1 MSIASPAHRDG
12 DRVPSFDAGA
22 VHGLWAEVAAPISR
36 AGLGIRSL
44 RNRHEG
50 DEELVRA
57 LDELI
62 GELDRAFGAVLRG
75 PAANHLDGA
84 DPSPRMRG

>member
-1 MSIASPAHRDG
+1 MTIVSPAHRDG

-22 VHGLWAEVAAPISR
+22 VPGLWAEVAAPISR

-44 RNRHEG
+44 RNRHES
-50 DEELVRA
+50 DPELVRA

-75 PAANHLDGA
+75 PAA
-84 DPSPRMRG
+84 PPRDTAHR